1 MENLAES
8 QPIIQQLDQ
17 MKLLSVPAKKDYDE
31 CMSDE
36 GCYSDE
42 LDNLDSSDD
51 E

>member
-8 QPIIQQLDQ
+8 KLSIQLDQ